1 MLLPFLRLRATVLAL
16 LGGVFVLMTLMA
28 ISIGAVSV
36 PVVALFDGSLNTQQE
51 AVLFSIRLPR
61 VLLACIVGAALAVSG
76 AALQGL
82 FRNPLADPGL
92 IGIASGAAL
101 AVAVMIVWAGP
112 LTGTLGLYGLSVA
125 AFIGGLLA
133 CLLIFRLARQM
144 ETFSV
149 TYMLLAGIAI
159 NVLDHGQPRRGP
171 LAHAERGHYARP
183 AGNAVADS
191 KCPKTE
197 YPAARR
203 G

>member
-1 MLLPFLRLRATVLAL
+1 MVLPFLRLRATVLAL
-16 LGGVFVLMTLMA
+16 LGGVFILTAFTAVC
-28 ISIGAVSV
+28 IGAVSV
-36 PVVALFDGSLNTQQE
+36 PVVSLFDGSLNTQQE

-61 VLLACIVGAALAVSG
+61 VLLASVVGAALAVSG

-101 AVAVMIVWAGP
+101 AVAIMIVWAGP

-133 CLLIFRLARQM
+133 CLLIFRLARQV

-149 TYMLLAGIAI
+149 TYMLLGP
-159 NVLDHGQPRRGP
+159 VLPSTR
-171 LAHAERGHYARP
+171 
-183 AGNAVADS
+183 
-191 KCPKTE
+191 
-197 YPAARR
+197 
-203 G
+203 